1 MIGIVLYNE
10 CLFDALD
17 GMGQC
22 GFIEACGKWLAGK
35 RFGYENNSPLPIRE
49 RWCIMMIRG
58 ESGEIIEL
66 VVRRGETQV

>member
-22 GFIEACGKWLAGK
+22 GFIEACGK
-35 RFGYENNSPLPIRE
+35 
-49 RWCIMMIRG
+49 
-58 ESGEIIEL
+58 
-66 VVRRGETQV
+66 